1 MEGVVGRRTRA
12 TRVRRMARMESERPA
27 PPSRTAAA
35 EVPSFAARRR
45 RHARVLLAAGGED
58 AQERY
63 AAALVRAG
71 FDVQVATDGLE
82 TLARAVARRPDAI
95 VIDVTVPVMDGWEV
109 TRRLKA
115 AAATRDIPVIAVTS
129 SDEGARAYAAEA
141 GCAACLPKPCR
152 PEDLEEEVV
161 RQLGAY
167 RPRPRRRGRAGR
179 G

>member
-1 MEGVVGRRTRA
+1 
-12 TRVRRMARMESERPA
+12 
-27 PPSRTAAA
+27 
-35 EVPSFAARRR
+35 RRR

-115 AAATRDIPVIAVTS
+115 AAATRDIPLIAVTS
-129 SDEGARAYAAEA
+129 SDEGARAHAAEA
-141 GCAACLPKPCR
+141 GCAACLPQPGR
-152 PEDLEEEVV
+152 P
-161 RQLGAY
+161 Q
-167 RPRPRRRGRAGR
+167 
-179 G
+179 